1 MFLAF
6 LAAKRSGDKTVSSSD
21 ICAPMS
27 LGGQLNGLFR
37 AAHRFPAL
45 ANAVSV
51 ALFAAFA
58 GATTQSVLLISLS
71 MLLVHAAIGSSNDVV
86 DVEDDRR
93 TQPNKPIVLGL
104 VSVETVRIAA
114 VVEGTLALIL
124 ALSVNFGSFL
134 VILAILISG
143 LAYNFWAKRT
153 ILSWLPYAVFI
164 PSVVTAGFFAAD
176 AYEPSVMIA
185 YLIGALVAIALNLA
199 NSIPDLEGDRANGVK
214 SLATVL
220 GVRRS
225 YFLTWTT
232 LSLSIG
238 GLWLFQ
244 FATNSE
250 SPMFLMLSAAMC
262 VLAMV
267 GLALRSQST
276 DARRMHWYMTA
287 VCAVLIG
294 AAFVVSI
301 R

>member
-1 MFLAF
+1 
-6 LAAKRSGDKTVSSSD
+6 
-21 ICAPMS
+21 MS

>member
-1 MFLAF
+1 
-6 LAAKRSGDKTVSSSD
+6 
-21 ICAPMS
+21 MS

-58 GATTQSVLLISLS
+58 GATTQSILLISLS

-199 NSIPDLEGDRANGVK
+199 NSIPDIEGDRANGVK

-287 VCAVLIG
+287 VCTVLIG